1 MRRFPIFFIIL
12 FFNGLLFGQRISE
25 RKLLHKIKKI
35 PQLSR
40 AFVGISISDLDSEKS
55 LASLNEDRYMTPAS
69 NIKLLTFLGAIQTFS
84 KIPALEYFQE
94 SDSIYHFKSTGYPLL
109 LHPFYPDSILLNF
122 FKDKKTWLYHP
133 SGNIPLQFGSGWSW
147 DDYNYYFAAP
157 KSVFPIY
164 GNSVTGVIVDSEPE
178 LTPSFPLKKDNSI
191 RNFERQ
197 RFDNQFLF
205 NPKNWKS
212 KDTIYHPF
220 IPSDSLFVKLLNEA
234 TNSKVYFAKGKDSL
248 EWKTLY
254 TGNEELLF
262 KGLLHD
268 SDNGIAEAL
277 LLMIANKQKGVFKS
291 KVAIDSLTDS
301 WESWIP
307 DKIQWVDGS
316 GISRYNMTSPR
327 TLVAVLHKIEERLP
341 WKKIQILFP
350 KSGIS
355 GTLKAYRGLD
365 NVYAKT
371 GTLRNNH
378 NLLGYWISSKGNR
391 YAFSIMVN
399 HFIRPNGDIREGIT
413 ELLTWMQRKLK

>member
-1 MRRFPIFFIIL
+1 MRRSLYFFVIL
-12 FFNGLLFGQRISE
+12 LCGGLISGQGISK
-25 RKLLHKIKKI
+25 RKLLRKIEKI
-35 PQLSR
+35 SQLNK
-40 AFVGISISDLDSEKS
+40 AFVGLTINDLDKNKT
-55 LASLNEDRYMTPAS
+55 LASLNADRYMTPAS

-84 KIPALEYFQE
+84 KIPSLEYFKE

-109 LHPFYPDSILLNF
+109 LHPFYPDSILFNF

-133 SGNIPLQFGSGWSW
+133 SENIPLQFGSGWSW

-164 GNSVTGVIVDSEPE
+164 GNSVTGVIVDSEAE
-178 LTPSFPLKKDNSI
+178 LTPSFPVNKDNSI
-191 RNFERQ
+191 RNFERH
-197 RFDNQFLF
+197 RFDNQFQF

-212 KDTIYHPF
+212 KDTIYRPF
-220 IPSDSLFVKLLNEA
+220 IPSDSLFIKLLREA
-234 TNSKVYFAKGKDSL
+234 TNAKVYFAKGKDSL

-254 TGNEELLF
+254 TGNEELLY

-291 KVAIDSLTDS
+291 KVAINSLTES

-341 WKKIQILFP
+341 WEKIQILFP
-350 KSGIS
+350 KSGFS
-355 GTLKAYRGLD
+355 GTIKAYRGLD

-378 NLLGYWISSKGNR
+378 NLLGYWISAKGKR

-399 HFIRPNGDIREGIT
+399 HFIRPNEEIREGIT
-413 ELLTWMQRKLK
+413 ELLTWIQRKLK